1 MLSYLKVDNFDL
13 VLVYQVASHSV
24 RQIQLQIQIQI
35 QVAAAH
41 SLRDFHPSEYL
52 GMLGLFGA
60 LITSIQVWSS

>member
-24 RQIQLQIQIQI
+24 RQIQIQIQI

-60 LITSIQVWSS
+60 LITSIQVWLS